1 MLCMFSF
8 CHIKKVKSILREE
21 KNLEKKNFP
30 PKIEIFFLISLSK
43 VLMISKKIAIDSMLH
58 AISFN

>member
-43 VLMISKKIAIDSMLH
+43 VLMISKIAIDSVLH